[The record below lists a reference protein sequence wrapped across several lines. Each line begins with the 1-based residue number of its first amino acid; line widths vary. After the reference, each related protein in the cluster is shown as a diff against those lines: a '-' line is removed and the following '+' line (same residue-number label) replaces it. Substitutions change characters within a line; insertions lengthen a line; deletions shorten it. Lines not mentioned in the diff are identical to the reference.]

1 MPLVKEKKQG
11 IVEDNQIHPSDTG
24 SPEVQ
29 VALLTARINQLQD
42 HLRQHKKD
50 HHSRRG
56 MLVMIGR
63 RQRLLD
69 YLSTADIERYRSL
82 VGKLGLRVA
91 CRFCLR
97 RWFRRRP
104 FCLVGG
110 FLPGVGRRLG
120 SRQLR
125 RHFGRL

>member
-1 MPLVKEKKQG
+1 MSSGREQRVPLVKEQKES
-11 IVEDNQIHPSDTG
+11 IVAENRLHPSDTG

-42 HLRQHKKD
+42 HLEQHKKD

-69 YLSTADIERYRSL
+69 YLSRADVERYRAL
-82 VGKLGLRVA
+82 VGKLGLRDKTRA
-91 CRFCLR
+91 
-97 RWFRRRP
+97 
-104 FCLVGG
+104 
-110 FLPGVGRRLG
+110 RRL
-120 SRQLR
+120 
-125 RHFGRL
+125 

>member
-1 MPLVKEKKQG
+1 VPLVKERKQG
-11 IVEDNQIHPSDTG
+11 IVEDNRIHPSDTG

-29 VALLTARINQLQD
+29 VALLTARINQLQE

-69 YLSTADIERYRSL
+69 YLSRADIERYRL
-82 VGKLGLRVA
+82 VVAKLGLRDKTKAGRARSGSVA
-91 CRFCLR
+91 SE
-97 RWFRRRP
+97 
-104 FCLVGG
+104 G
-110 FLPGVGRRLG
+110 
-120 SRQLR
+120 
-125 RHFGRL
+125 

>member
-1 MPLVKEKKQG
+1 VPLVKEKKLG
-11 IVEDNQIHPSDTG
+11 VVEDNRIHPSDTG

-29 VALLTARINQLQD
+29 VALLTARVNQLQE

-69 YLSTADIERYRSL
+69 YLSRADIERYRSL
-82 VGKLGLRVA
+82 VAKLGLRDKTKA
-91 CRFCLR
+91 GKAR
-97 RWFRRRP
+97 
-104 FCLVGG
+104 
-110 FLPGVGRRLG
+110 
-120 SRQLR
+120 SRSTA
-125 RHFGRL
+125 

>member
-1 MPLVKEKKQG
+1 MPLVKEQKES
-11 IVEDNQIHPSDTG
+11 IVAENRLHPSDTG

-42 HLRQHKKD
+42 HLEQHKKD

-69 YLSTADIERYRSL
+69 YLSRADVERYRAL
-82 VGKLGLRVA
+82 VGKLGLRDKTRA
-91 CRFCLR
+91 
-97 RWFRRRP
+97 
-104 FCLVGG
+104 
-110 FLPGVGRRLG
+110 RRL
-120 SRQLR
+120 
-125 RHFGRL
+125 

>member
-1 MPLVKEKKQG
+1 MTYGSSGGKEQFVPLVKEKKQG
-11 IVEDNQIHPSDTG
+11 VVEDNRIHPSDTG

-29 VALLTARINQLQD
+29 VALLTARINQLQE

-69 YLSTADIERYRSL
+69 YLSRADIERYRSL
-82 VGKLGLRVA
+82 VAKLGLRDKTKA
-91 CRFCLR
+91 GKAR
-97 RWFRRRP
+97 
-104 FCLVGG
+104 
-110 FLPGVGRRLG
+110 
-120 SRQLR
+120 SRSTASA
-125 RHFGRL
+125 G

>member
-1 MPLVKEKKQG
+1 MIFGRCGGKEQFVPLVKERKQG
-11 IVEDNQIHPSDTG
+11 IVEDNRIHPSDTG

-29 VALLTARINQLQD
+29 VALLTARINQLQE

-69 YLSTADIERYRSL
+69 YLSRADIERYRL
-82 VGKLGLRVA
+82 VVAKLGLRDKTKAGRARSGPVA
-91 CRFCLR
+91 SER
-97 RWFRRRP
+97 
-104 FCLVGG
+104 
-110 FLPGVGRRLG
+110 
-120 SRQLR
+120 
-125 RHFGRL
+125 

>member
-1 MPLVKEKKQG
+1 VPLVKELKQG
-11 IVEDNQIHPSDTG
+11 IVVDSRIHPSDTG

-42 HLRQHKKD
+42 HLQQHKKD

-69 YLSTADIERYRSL
+69 YLSRTDIERYRTL
-82 VGKLGLRVA
+82 VAKLGLRDKTKA
-91 CRFCLR
+91 
-97 RWFRRRP
+97 RRR
-104 FCLVGG
+104 
-110 FLPGVGRRLG
+110 
-120 SRQLR
+120 
-125 RHFGRL
+125 

>member
-1 MPLVKEKKQG
+1 VPLVKETKDG
-11 IVEDNQIHPSDTG
+11 IVAENRIHPSDTG

-29 VALLTARINQLQD
+29 VALLTGRISQLQE

-69 YLSTADIERYRSL
+69 YLSRADIERYRTL
-82 VGKLGLRVA
+82 VAKLGLRDKTRA
-91 CRFCLR
+91 
-97 RWFRRRP
+97 RP
-104 FCLVGG
+104 ARV
-110 FLPGVGRRLG
+110 
-120 SRQLR
+120 
-125 RHFGRL
+125 